1 METKY
6 SSVVFVDRTNY
17 ENLQGASFTNEDV
30 SKISYIDFPNV
41 SLLTKATIINLNREL
56 DKLLYFSNLSDDY
69 FDSLVL
75 LSAQERQYVKDSFK
89 INLCCK
95 VTPECYTDKKY
106 YEIVVLPDNTLLV
119 VVENGFLTFVTESKD
134 NFLKFILDCLCYQY
148 KFNLTNSLF
157 KTYVSLK
164 LNDNY
169 FQLIKS
175 RFN

>member
-6 SSVVFVDRTNY
+6 STVVFVDRTNY

-30 SKISYIDFPNV
+30 SKISYVDFPNV
-41 SLLTKATIINLNREL
+41 SLLTKATVINLNREL
-56 DKLLYFSNLSDDY
+56 NKLLYFSNLSDNY

-89 INLCCK
+89 INLYCQN
-95 VTPECYTDKKY
+95 TPDCYTDKKY

-134 NFLKFILDCLCYQY
+134 NFLKLFLDCLCYQY

-164 LNDNY
+164 MNDNY